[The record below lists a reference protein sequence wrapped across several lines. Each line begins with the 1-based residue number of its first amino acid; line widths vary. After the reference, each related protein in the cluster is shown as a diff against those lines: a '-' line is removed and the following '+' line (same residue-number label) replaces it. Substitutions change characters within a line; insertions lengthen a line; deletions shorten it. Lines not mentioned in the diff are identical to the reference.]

1 MPAFESETQL
11 TRLKKSLSRLTPDV
25 CPTSNLTAQIITSI
39 QVTPVVVFVTA
50 ARPPIPVLSGACRD
64 AKSTIG
70 WLQDTHP
77 PPHHGL
83 SSQGRSPPCR
93 RRSCT
98 TPALNAP
105 LCSVTGL
112 FPARVYGRVSLQG
125 PSLGVNLAVG
135 IPLFPR
141 KTIVYVTDLKMVKS
155 NLRAQGHFVLSFRDP
170 RSARRLVV
178 GDFPA
183 FEIERTGGRNPR
195 HPPPFC
201 QPKGFVARPKE
212 GSNQDSG

>member
-1 MPAFESETQL
+1 MLPAFESETQL

-83 SSQGRSPPCR
+83 SSQGRSPPM
-93 RRSCT
+93 S
-98 TPALNAP
+98 PAVLHHTSTQ
-105 LCSVTGL
+105 CSLLFSHRVIPRTRVRKGLVTGSVL
-112 FPARVYGRVSLQG
+112 GRESRGGYSSL
-125 PSLGVNLAVG
+125 S
-135 IPLFPR
+135 
-141 KTIVYVTDLKMVKS
+141 T
-155 NLRAQGHFVLSFRDP
+155 
-170 RSARRLVV
+170 
-178 GDFPA
+178 
-183 FEIERTGGRNPR
+183 
-195 HPPPFC
+195 
-201 QPKGFVARPKE
+201 
-212 GSNQDSG
+212 QDDRFM